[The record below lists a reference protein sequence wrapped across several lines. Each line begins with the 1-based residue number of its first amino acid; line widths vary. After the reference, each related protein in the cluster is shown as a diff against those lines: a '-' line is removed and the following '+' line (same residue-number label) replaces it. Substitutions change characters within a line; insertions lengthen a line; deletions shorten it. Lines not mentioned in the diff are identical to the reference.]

1 VRITSSKRAEAAQAR
16 AADEALVKKAAEDVR
31 RERAAEE
38 MRGRQESNMR
48 NANQDEVAP
57 VEELDTDL
65 VSFLKMY
72 GLAHLVELF
81 AGEELDTQ
89 VTPRNKRNHM
99 SHSHSFLSDFVRSHQ
114 FPLSPYFLSVRKTLL
129 KSTCRHA
136 TYRG

>member
-1 VRITSSKRAEAAQAR
+1 MRITSSKRAEAAKAR
-16 AADEALVKKAAEDVR
+16 AADKALVKKAAEDVR

-38 MRGRQESNMR
+38 IRGRQESNMR
-48 NANQDEVAP
+48 NANQAQVAP
-57 VEELDTDL
+57 VEELDIDL

-89 VTPRNKRNHM
+89 VTTCNKRTHM
-99 SHSHSFLSDFVRSHQ
+99 FTVSDFVRSHH